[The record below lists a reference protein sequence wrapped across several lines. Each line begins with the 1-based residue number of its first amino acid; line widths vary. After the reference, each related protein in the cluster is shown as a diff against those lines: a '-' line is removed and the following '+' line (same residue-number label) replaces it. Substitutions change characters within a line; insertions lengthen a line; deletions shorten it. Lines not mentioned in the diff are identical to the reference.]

1 MVKEAAS
8 LHKHNLFTDSSRS
21 SLSTPPS
28 SPAPMLASP
37 IKSTY
42 EALPPSP
49 LAVNGL
55 PPDLR
60 RAQRQEQEEAQSKAS
75 SDTPVVETLL
85 GRAKQKEE
93 GAKACPEPE
102 TKAAETVKEEAS
114 ISGEPESKRLAG
126 TEIQRAETPDPAA
139 AGTGTPPQ
147 EVVPAETPKNHR
159 QEVET
164 TSPHTPPPDG
174 ASIKPTE
181 EPVTPAGE
189 DPLPEE
195 TPRSSEVRFEAPPGG
210 EEVTAVC
217 IQLREEGG
225 SITASDPSSLDVSV
239 DGDSLHSDLESV
251 STTSDVLEV
260 AHPPKS
266 SEETGEDESVGEPT
280 VVQREA
286 ASSAGLC
293 ADGKTET
300 LASASPPSEPAK
312 EATPPSPKTP
322 PPDCVKAIR
331 DLVVEV
337 IEVEQ
342 PVHRYPQEE

>member
-37 IKSTY
+37 IKSPY

-55 PPDLR
+55 PPGLR
-60 RAQRQEQEEAQSKAS
+60 RAQRQEQEEAQSNAS
-75 SDTPVVETLL
+75 SDASVLATLL
-85 GRAKQKEE
+85 GRARQKEE
-93 GAKACPEPE
+93 EPE
-102 TKAAETVKEEAS
+102 TKATETVKEEAS
-114 ISGEPESKRLAG
+114 ISGEPESKRLAE
-126 TEIQRAETPDPAA
+126 TEPQRAETPDPAA
-139 AGTGTPPQ
+139 AGTGTGTGTPPQ
-147 EVVPAETPKNHR
+147 EVVPAETPTNHR
-159 QEVET
+159 QEAET
-164 TSPHTPPPDG
+164 TSPHAPPPDG

-181 EPVTPAGE
+181 ETVTPAGE
-189 DPLPEE
+189 DPQPEE
-195 TPRSSEVRFEAPPGG
+195 APWSSEVMFEAPPGG

-217 IQLREEGG
+217 IQLREEGA
-225 SITASDPSSLDVSV
+225 SITDSDLNSLHVSV
-239 DGDSLHSDLESV
+239 GSDSAHSDLESA

-260 AHPPKS
+260 ARPPES
-266 SEETGEDESVGEPT
+266 SEETGEDETVGEPT
-280 VVQREA
+280 VVQTEA
-286 ASSAGLC
+286 ASGAGPC

-300 LASASPPSEPAK
+300 LASAATPSEPAK